1 MEVTKTLNELVF
13 DFFTLCGLEP
23 LEIRRGIWQVN
34 ADDSLMKEL
43 DGWRARGRLL
53 QFTFEPRLAEMY
65 GADLIC
71 PGSYRFNSIARLIRQ
86 QGILS
91 RAHIPH
97 HFFHEPSIR
106 QKATDNLNPNGRTY
120 VVNSATAYGQY
131 LSLRILVSLRGL
143 QKKESIH
150 TCVVDLSDGEVL
162 KFALPPHLLQPG
174 GIEPQK
180 LRRRRCGLKKA
191 YESAVDH
198 LLEALSRQEHTWAH
212 DTWKRLHQEEEQLAE
227 FFDGLTDS
235 PEFASKAQE
244 LKARLTPTVRV
255 NALRAAFIYIPLFHY
270 RLMLVHPDRTETTRN
285 LYYDPIS
292 NSRLL
297 E

>member
-1 MEVTKTLNELVF
+1 MIITLDQLIF
-13 DFFTLCGLEP
+13 DFFALCGLEP
-23 LEIRRGIWQVN
+23 LEIRKGIWQVN
-34 ADDSLMKEL
+34 ADDALMQEL

-53 QFTFEPRLAEMY
+53 QFTFEPHLAEVY

-71 PGSYRFNSIARLIRQ
+71 SGSYRFNSIIQLIRK
-86 QGILS
+86 QGLLS

-97 HFFHEPSIR
+97 HFFHEPGIR
-106 QKATDNLNPNGRTY
+106 QKATNSLNPGGRTY
-120 VVNSATAYGQY
+120 VVNSSLAYGQY
-131 LSLRILVSLRGL
+131 LALRILVSFRGL

-150 TCVVDLSDGEVL
+150 TPVVDLSSGEVL

-174 GIEPQK
+174 GIDPEK
-180 LRRRRCGLKKA
+180 LRRRKCNLKKA
-191 YESAVDH
+191 YASAVDH
-198 LLEALSRQEHTWAH
+198 LLEKLSQKEHTWAN
-212 DTWKRLHQEEEQLAE
+212 DTWEKLRREEKRLAE
-227 FFDGLTDS
+227 FFEGRSDS
-235 PEFASKAQE
+235 PQFASKAQE
-244 LKARLTPTVRV
+244 LKARLTPTVQL
-255 NALRAAFIYIPLFHY
+255 NALRAALLYIPLFHY